1 MKEALSAFSVRVL
14 VADAPA
20 VVAALHQF
28 GRCDIEQ
35 SEGAAT
41 AAESAET
48 AKIHAD
54 AEFCL
59 RVLGLAGGAGGFAG
73 ALAGGRVVGDF
84 AQIEAQ
90 GEAAKSQLPAVLAA
104 VTKLEER
111 LNSVNADLQKNADR
125 RAELADLLAA
135 ELPLDF
141 PRETANLRMSLMRVS
156 AARAAEYSAQ
166 LGAIELADA
175 WEMCR
180 TPREA
185 LFFVVWANSPQVHA
199 QLQEAEGL
207 VGSSPVEFSHHAGTP
222 AQLHAE
228 LVEQSEALAGEQAVL
243 EEEKQ
248 ELAKAHGPMLRQ
260 LFDAS
265 SWQLE
270 RSALHRGNAKAT
282 KETVE
287 ISGFVATKD
296 LPALE
301 KAVAEVTDAFA
312 LSGADASSQNDAPV
326 QLSNPPIV
334 RSFAAITEFFG
345 LPKKTEVDPT
355 PLVAFTMPLFFA
367 FCLSDAGYG
376 ALTALC
382 AGAILALFSLPNVV
396 KQGFIL
402 LLSCGLATVA
412 MGIAFG
418 GYFGL
423 TPDQLGLL
431 ADPAREG
438 MFRFQLFDPVQD
450 LVPRIMAGVYAFG
463 LLHLSV
469 GVGLSGLVAWRQA
482 RGAAARAAAVAQ
494 PLLTLGAV
502 YAVIGALLAGKGVG
516 GLNAELAPLLLSAAG
531 MAAFF
536 LIFLMG
542 SGKNLLLRPLLGL
555 LIVANEAIGWLS
567 NILSYSRLF
576 ALGLATGIIALSF
589 NQIAG
594 LVAASLPLGLGFLAG
609 ALIILVGHSANFFL
623 NFIGALVHSG
633 RLHFVEFFGRFY
645 EGGARAFRPFC
656 RQGRYVMNGKS

>member
-185 LFFVVWANSPQVHA
+185 LFFVVWANSPA
-199 QLQEAEGL
+199 GSMRSCKRPKAL

-228 LVEQSEALAGEQAVL
+228 LVEQSEALAGEQAR
-243 EEEKQ
+243 
-248 ELAKAHGPMLRQ
+248 H
-260 LFDAS
+260 
-265 SWQLE
+265 
-270 RSALHRGNAKAT
+270 
-282 KETVE
+282 
-287 ISGFVATKD
+287 
-296 LPALE
+296 
-301 KAVAEVTDAFA
+301 
-312 LSGADASSQNDAPV
+312 
-326 QLSNPPIV
+326 
-334 RSFAAITEFFG
+334 
-345 LPKKTEVDPT
+345 
-355 PLVAFTMPLFFA
+355 
-367 FCLSDAGYG
+367 
-376 ALTALC
+376 
-382 AGAILALFSLPNVV
+382 
-396 KQGFIL
+396 
-402 LLSCGLATVA
+402 
-412 MGIAFG
+412 
-418 GYFGL
+418 
-423 TPDQLGLL
+423 
-431 ADPAREG
+431 
-438 MFRFQLFDPVQD
+438 
-450 LVPRIMAGVYAFG
+450 
-463 LLHLSV
+463 
-469 GVGLSGLVAWRQA
+469 
-482 RGAAARAAAVAQ
+482 
-494 PLLTLGAV
+494 
-502 YAVIGALLAGKGVG
+502 
-516 GLNAELAPLLLSAAG
+516 
-531 MAAFF
+531 
-536 LIFLMG
+536 
-542 SGKNLLLRPLLGL
+542 
-555 LIVANEAIGWLS
+555 
-567 NILSYSRLF
+567 
-576 ALGLATGIIALSF
+576 
-589 NQIAG
+589 
-594 LVAASLPLGLGFLAG
+594 
-609 ALIILVGHSANFFL
+609 
-623 NFIGALVHSG
+623 
-633 RLHFVEFFGRFY
+633 
-645 EGGARAFRPFC
+645 
-656 RQGRYVMNGKS
+656 